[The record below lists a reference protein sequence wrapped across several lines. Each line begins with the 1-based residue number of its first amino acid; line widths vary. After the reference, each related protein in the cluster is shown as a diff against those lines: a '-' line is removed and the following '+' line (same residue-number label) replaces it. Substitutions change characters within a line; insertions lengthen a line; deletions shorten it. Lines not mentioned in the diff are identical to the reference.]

1 MLLII
6 YQLVNQS
13 IKCPMKKYIMTT
25 CNRSNGDNAIYFT
38 MVVMATGTNITVI
51 PW

>member
-1 MLLII
+1 MMLII

-25 CNRSNGDNAIYFT
+25 LELRKSEHINLQQQK
-38 MVVMATGTNITVI
+38 ATKGIISVG
-51 PW
+51 